1 MQLKKENRKNLH
13 YSDYEDKLI
22 LLMYNSGKSL
32 NEIVDALGNGRTV
45 GGIQH
50 RINYLLYE
58 TRKPSSNIS
67 DEEAAKIAK
76 LHIDGKCS
84 SEICKLTGRS
94 DRTVARISRLT
105 DIIIQVISN
114 NNQKKKKKK
123 TH

>member
-58 TRKPSSNIS
+58 W
-67 DEEAAKIAK
+67 
-76 LHIDGKCS
+76 
-84 SEICKLTGRS
+84 
-94 DRTVARISRLT
+94 
-105 DIIIQVISN
+105 
-114 NNQKKKKKK
+114 
-123 TH
+123 